1 MPKRILYESFM
12 KFVAKYFP
20 EIIMKS
26 RPVRKRLLKHLQ
38 MNIRNLVARNGFKAD
53 VQNQWD
59 NLYVAINSEDPSIR
73 RAMINILTHTPGIT
87 FSYEIEEHDF
97 DTLDDAYQIIKTVNG
112 PSLAGKTFC
121 VRVKRKGDH
130 EYTSNDVERY
140 IGGGLL
146 KETDAIGVKLKKP
159 DITVQVEIRDQVIL
173 AIKHRF
179 EGLGGYPLGS
189 QGDTLSL
196 MSGGFDSSVASY
208 MMMKR
213 GIKTHYCFF
222 NLGGSAHEVGVKQV
236 AHYLWDKYGAS
247 HKARFISVPFD
258 GVVKEILDN
267 VADGHMGVVLKRMMY
282 RAAEQ
287 VADSINLETFVTGES
302 IAQVSS
308 QTLTNLA
315 VIDKVTN
322 KLVLRPL
329 VVMDKPEIISLAR
342 TIGTETFAATMPEY
356 CGVISIKPTTEAKM
370 TRVLAE
376 EAKFD
381 LEVLDQAVKNSIHQY
396 IGNLAKEEN
405 DSLEVALV
413 NLPAPNDII
422 VDIRHPNEVE
432 DAPLEL
438 NHNNIINMPFYEIST
453 RNAEFKD
460 KKTYLLYCQ
469 KGTMSKIHAHH
480 LNQKGMANIK
490 VYLEEKPNM
499 VDNRAEKRALW
510 KAKQKTELDVGVE
523 MEMALETE

>member
-1 MPKRILYESFM
+1 M

-26 RPVRKRLLKHLQ
+26 RPVRKRFVKQLQ
-38 MNIRNLVARNGFKAD
+38 MNVRNLVGRNEFKAD
-53 VQNQWD
+53 VQGQWD
-59 NLYVAINSEDPSIR
+59 NLYVNINSEDPAIR
-73 RAMINILTHTPGIT
+73 RSMIQILTHTPGIA
-87 FSYEIEEHDF
+87 FSYEIEEHEF
-97 DTLDDAYQIIKTVNG
+97 DTLDDAYQIVKQVNG

-121 VRVKRKGDH
+121 VRVKRRGTH
-130 EYTSNDVERY
+130 EYNSNEAERY

-146 KETDAIGVKLKKP
+146 KETDAIGVKLKNP
-159 DITVQVEIRDQVIL
+159 DITVQVEIKDQSL
-173 AIKHRF
+173 FAIKNRF
-179 EGLGGYPLGS
+179 TGLGGYPMGS

-196 MSGGFDSSVASY
+196 ISGGFDSSVASY

-213 GIKTHYCFF
+213 GLKTHYCFF

-236 AHYLWDKYGAS
+236 AYYLWDKYGAS

-258 GVVKEILDN
+258 GVVKEILEN
-267 VADGHMGVVLKRMMY
+267 VEDGHMGVVLKRMMY

-287 VADSINLETFVTGES
+287 VADMVNLETFVTGES

-315 VIDKVTN
+315 VIDKVTD

-329 VVMDKPEIISLAR
+329 VVMDKPEIISIAR
-342 TIGTETFAATMPEY
+342 EIGTEGFAATMPEY
-356 CGVISIKPTTEAKM
+356 CGVISVKPTTEAKM
-370 TRVLAE
+370 PKVLAE

-381 LEVLDQAVKNSIHQY
+381 LAVLNKAVEDSTHQF
-396 IGNLAKEEN
+396 IGTLVKEEN
-405 DSLEVALV
+405 DALEVACIS
-413 NLPAPNDII
+413 LPSPSDII

-438 NHNNIINMPFYEIST
+438 NHNEIIKLPFYEIET
-453 RNAEFKD
+453 RKGELKED
-460 KKTYLLYCQ
+460 QSYLLYCQ

-480 LNQKGMANIK
+480 LNRQGMTNIK
-490 VYLEEKPNM
+490 VYLEEQPKM
-499 VDNRAEKRALW
+499 VDNKAEKKALW
-510 KAKQKTELDVGVE
+510 EAKQKAEAENNAEPDAE
-523 MEMALETE
+523 QKD

>member
-1 MPKRILYESFM
+1 M

-26 RPVRKRLLKHLQ
+26 RPVRKRFVKQLQ
-38 MNIRNLVARNGFKAD
+38 NNVRNLVTRNGFKAD
-53 VQNQWD
+53 VQGQWD
-59 NLYVAINSEDPSIR
+59 NLYININSEDAAIR
-73 RAMINILTHTPGIT
+73 RSMIDILTHTPGIA

-97 DTLDDAYQIIKTVNG
+97 DTMDDAYQIIKSVNG

-121 VRVKRKGDH
+121 VRVKRRGTH
-130 EYTSNDVERY
+130 EYNSNDVERY

-146 KETDAIGVKLKKP
+146 KETDAISVKLKNP
-159 DITVQVEIRDQVIL
+159 DITVQVEIKDQSL
-173 AIKHRF
+173 FAIKNRF
-179 EGLGGYPLGS
+179 IGLGGYPLGS

-196 MSGGFDSSVASY
+196 ISGGFDSTVASY

-213 GIKTHYCFF
+213 GLKTHYCFF

-258 GVVKEILDN
+258 GVVTEILEN
-267 VADGHMGVVLKRMMY
+267 VEDGHMGVILKRMMY

-287 VADSINLETFVTGES
+287 VADMINLDTFVTGES

-315 VIDKVTN
+315 VIDKVTD

-329 VVMDKPEIISLAR
+329 VVMDKPEIISISR
-342 TIGTETFAATMPEY
+342 QIGTEAFAATMPEY
-356 CGVISIKPTTEAKM
+356 CGVISVKPTTKAKM
-370 TRVLAE
+370 AKVLAE
-376 EAKFD
+376 EANFD
-381 LEVLDQAVKNSIHQY
+381 LAVLDEAVKNAKHQFVSTL
-396 IGNLAKEEN
+396 IQEEN
-405 DSLEVALV
+405 DALEVACV
-413 NLPAPNDII
+413 SLPSPGDIVI
-422 VDIRHPNEVE
+422 DIRHPNEIE

-438 NHNNIINMPFYEIST
+438 NHNDIINMPFYEIEN
-453 RNAEFKD
+453 R
-460 KKTYLLYCQ
+460 KKELEGEQTYLFYCR

-480 LNQKGMANIK
+480 LNKQGMSNIK
-490 VYLEEKPNM
+490 VYLEEQPKM
-499 VDNRAEKRALW
+499 VDKKAEK
-510 KAKQKTELDVGVE
+510 KAAFEAAQKAEPANEEAEKKQD
-523 MEMALETE
+523 

>member
-1 MPKRILYESFM
+1 M

-26 RPVRKRLLKHLQ
+26 RPVRKRLLKQLQ
-38 MNIRNLVARNGFKAD
+38 MNVRNLVGRNGFKAD
-53 VQNQWD
+53 VQGQWD
-59 NLYVAINSEDPSIR
+59 NLYVGINSEDPAIR
-73 RAMINILTHTPGIT
+73 RAMINILTHTPGIA

-97 DTLDDAYQIIKTVNG
+97 DTMDDAYQIIKAVNG

-121 VRVKRKGDH
+121 VRVKRRGDH
-130 EYTSNDVERY
+130 EYNSNDVERY

-146 KETDAIGVKLKKP
+146 KETDAIGVKLKNP
-159 DITVQVEIRDQVIL
+159 DITVQVEIRDQL
-173 AIKHRF
+173 LFAIKHRF
-179 EGLGGYPLGS
+179 EGIGGYPLGS

-196 MSGGFDSSVASY
+196 ISGGFDSSVASY

-236 AHYLWDKYGAS
+236 AYYLWDKYGAS
-247 HKARFISVPFD
+247 HKARFISVPFE
-258 GVVKEILDN
+258 GVVKEILEN

-315 VIDKVTN
+315 VIDKVTD

-329 VVMDKPEIISLAR
+329 IVMDKPEIISLAR
-342 TIGTETFAATMPEY
+342 KIGTETFAATMPEY
-356 CGVISIKPTTEAKM
+356 CGVISVKPTTEAKM

-376 EAKFD
+376 EANFD
-381 LEVLDQAVKNSIHQY
+381 LEVLNQAVKDSTHQY
-396 IGNLAKEEN
+396 IGNLVKEEN
-405 DSLEVALV
+405 DSLEVACIS
-413 NLPAPNDII
+413 LPSPSDII

-432 DAPLEL
+432 DAPLDL
-438 NHNNIINMPFYEIST
+438 NHNDIITMPFYEIGT
-453 RNAEFKD
+453 RKDEFKAEQ
-460 KKTYLLYCQ
+460 TYLFYCQ

-480 LNQKGMANIK
+480 LNSQGMKNIK
-490 VYLEEKPNM
+490 VYLEEKPKM
-499 VDNRAEKRALW
+499 IDNKAEKRALW
-510 KAKQKTELDVGVE
+510 EAKQAAELE
-523 MEMALETE
+523 ANAEINIELEDAIKD